1 LLISR
6 GSSSFTAS
14 SGIYR
19 IFQPYGEVLMTLQ
32 RPVGAAVPAERM
44 PRTTIAGTFDLRGS

>member
-19 IFQPYGEVLMTLQ
+19 IFQPYGEMLMTLQ
-32 RPVGAAVPAERM
+32 RPVGVAVPAERM